1 MAFMPEVKCGRC
13 DRRYSALRAR
23 CPYCGTYKRR
33 RTRKMA
39 ESDNTTWKM
48 IVGAALML
56 VLAIGVVTLMVDAKK
71 TQDAIDKQTA
81 LENQQDVDAGL
92 ESSIDSIIKEADEIQ
107 AEKDAQ
113 AQAEAEANQSEG
125 GEEGDTTGE
134 GEVDPNAGVTVD
146 IPIESIK
153 LLNARGQELSLYVG
167 NDDEI
172 TYDIS
177 VPLGHSYELSYS
189 VVPESKM
196 VEVAGKAVWAS
207 SDTSKLVVLQSGKIT
222 GMGKGAVRL
231 TVTIEGVTVTCIVRV
246 S

>member
-1 MAFMPEVKCGRC
+1 MAFVPEVKCGRC

-48 IVGAALML
+48 VVGAALML
-56 VLAIGVVTLMVDAKK
+56 VLAIGVITLAADAKK
-71 TQDAIDKQTA
+71 AQDAIDKQIA
-81 LENQQDVDAGL
+81 LENKDKEEA
-92 ESSIDSIIKEADEIQ
+92 ESGANLGSIIEEADKIQ
-107 AEKDAQ
+107 AEKDA
-113 AQAEAEANQSEG
+113 EAEEAAKNNEDGEGEG
-125 GEEGDTTGE
+125 GEGE
-134 GEVDPNAGVTVD
+134 GEGEGEGTGTVVD

-153 LLNARGQELSLYVG
+153 MLNARGNELSLYTG

-177 VPLGHSYELSYS
+177 VPLGQSYELGYT

-196 VEVAGKAVWAS
+196 AEVAGKGVWAS
-207 SDTSKLVVLQSGKIT
+207 SNTSVLVVLQSGKIT
-222 GMGKGAVRL
+222 GMGTGSARL
-231 TVTIEGVTVTCIVRV
+231 TLTIEGVTVTCIVRV
-246 S
+246 R